1 MVQFL
6 LDQVVLDRIA
16 FDEIFLEDRVR
27 PDTELGASLGLDPV
41 AYGDDYV
48 EIVEDYVSSL
58 RFAGNRSVL
67 SGCPEFPD
75 NHLTNQ
81 FTFPKDI

>member
-41 AYGDDYV
+41 ANGDDNV
-48 EIVEDYVSSL
+48 KVV
-58 RFAGNRSVL
+58 
-67 SGCPEFPD
+67 
-75 NHLTNQ
+75 
-81 FTFPKDI
+81 